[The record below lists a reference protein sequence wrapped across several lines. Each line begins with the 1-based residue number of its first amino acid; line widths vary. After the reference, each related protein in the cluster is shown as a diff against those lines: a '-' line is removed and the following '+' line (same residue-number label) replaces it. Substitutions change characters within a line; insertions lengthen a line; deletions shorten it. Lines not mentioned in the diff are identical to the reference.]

1 MSGHSK
7 WASIK
12 HKKAAADAKRG
23 KAFTRFIR
31 EITYAA
37 RQGGGDPNSN
47 SALRHAIDD
56 AKAANMPADNIKK
69 AIQRGTG
76 ELDGV
81 SYEGITYEGYGPA
94 GVAVLVECLTDNK
107 NRTVAEVRHIFAKYN
122 GNLGEKGCVGWM
134 FSRKGMIIVP
144 QSAVGEDELMELVL
158 EKGAEDIKVS
168 DDNYE
173 ISTPVED
180 FDNVLSA
187 IKEKKYPIVSSEIA
201 MIPSTYVKLE
211 GKHAEQM
218 LKMTDKLEEMDDVQN
233 VWSNFDI
240 SEEDIEAYEQNN

>member
-1 MSGHSK
+1 
-7 WASIK
+7 
-12 HKKAAADAKRG
+12 
-23 KAFTRFIR
+23 
-31 EITYAA
+31 
-37 RQGGGDPNSN
+37 
-47 SALRHAIDD
+47 
-56 AKAANMPADNIKK
+56 
-69 AIQRGTG
+69 
-76 ELDGV
+76 
-81 SYEGITYEGYGPA
+81 
-94 GVAVLVECLTDNK
+94 
-107 NRTVAEVRHIFAKYN
+107 
-122 GNLGEKGCVGWM
+122 
-134 FSRKGMIIVP
+134 
-144 QSAVGEDELMELVL
+144 MELVL